1 MRLGKY
7 KGLHVRQPDLTVQ
20 EEEIDNVLKRMQRRN
35 AVIVHI
41 DNGENIRRILENQ
54 PIDDDFARD
63 FSDCDTLDEL
73 RGVIREELEER
84 RYISSEEKVQRELLA
99 AVIADS
105 DISVDSDTIQDV
117 ADTLYDELL
126 DDLYANGITPE
137 SYLKRRNMTEVQLLK
152 EQEDEAE
159 LALQSEAVL
168 RAIADREKIAVL
180 PDELA
185 DELRLMAEEDGEDPA
200 SYIDSFDDEELAEI
214 QDEMLLEKAMDF
226 IIEHAVF
233 E

>member
-73 RGVIREELEER
+73 RNVIREELEER
-84 RYISSEEKVQRELLA
+84 RYISSEEKIQRELLA

-159 LALQSEAVL
+159 LALKSEAVL

-200 SYIDSFDDEELAEI
+200 SYIDSFDDKELAEI